1 MMVVPAY
8 KARGD
13 GPVLLFLHGIGGN
26 KDSFDAQLPHFAD
39 RYHAVAWD
47 MPGYGDTPLP
57 DQPMT
62 FELLADAAAALIDAL
77 AVDRAHVVGHSM
89 GGMVAQTLVRRHPER
104 IASLVLSA
112 TSPAF
117 GKPGSDWQAK
127 FLADRL
133 RPLDAGRIPADFADA
148 LVDGM
153 WGDFDDAEA
162 KARAAAS
169 MKALSAESYRAA
181 LNCIVTFDE
190 RENLAAIACPT
201 LCLAGEKDTNA
212 APPVMETM
220 AAKIPGAAYGCMAG
234 VGHLA
239 NIERPD
245 LFNGAID
252 AFLEAL

>member
-1 MMVVPAY
+1 MTVVPAY

-26 KDSFDAQLPHFAD
+26 QDSFDAQLPHFAD

-47 MPGYGDTPLP
+47 MPGYGATPLP
-57 DQPMT
+57 AEPLT
-62 FELLADAAAALIDAL
+62 FDLLADAAASLIDAL
-77 AVDRAHVVGHSM
+77 AVEQAHIVGHSM
-89 GGMVAQTLVRRHPER
+89 GGMVAQSLVRRHPGR
-104 IASLVLSA
+104 VASLALTC

-117 GKPGSDWQAK
+117 GKPGGDFQAK
-127 FLADRL
+127 FLAARL
-133 RPLDAGRIPADFADA
+133 QPLDEGRTPADFADA

-162 KARAAAS
+162 KARAAGS
-169 MKALSAESYRAA
+169 MKALTAATYRAA

-190 RENLAAIACPT
+190 RENLPHIACPT
-201 LCLAGEKDTNA
+201 LCLAGEKDTT
-212 APPVMETM
+212 APPAVLEKM
-220 AAKIPGAAYGCMAG
+220 AVKIPGAVYGCMAG